1 MPLRIIRIIF
11 KRIHNSCFSGV
22 ISDDEHDTGH
32 HHNPM
37 DNEDKPHGN
46 STPPTPPARSPLEL
60 LRSQFDVHGAV
71 KDDKVKQFERL
82 R

>member
-1 MPLRIIRIIF
+1 MPIRIIRIIF
-11 KRIHNSCFSGV
+11 KRIDNSCFSGV

-37 DNEDKPHGN
+37 DNEDEPHGN
-46 STPPTPPARSPLEL
+46 STPPTPL
-60 LRSQFDVHGAV
+60 LDRLLQLLQSQFVVHGAL
-71 KDDKVKQFERL
+71 KDDKVKQFECL